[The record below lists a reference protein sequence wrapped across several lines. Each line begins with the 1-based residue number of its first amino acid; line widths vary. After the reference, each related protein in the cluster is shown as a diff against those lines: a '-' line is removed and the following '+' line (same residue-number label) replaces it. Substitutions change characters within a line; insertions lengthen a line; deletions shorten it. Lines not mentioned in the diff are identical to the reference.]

1 LPSGAWAC
9 GLSGRVNSITG
20 ERYVANVYPEGS
32 PLGPTPALRLIKFHS
47 WGTWSSSYT
56 AMALVSLP
64 SVGTSSHTLKL
75 AFYGNTIDVY
85 FDGNRVVHAMD
96 NNTDDLPLY
105 RSGAFGAHMYM
116 YSPPYQAT
124 FDDLMVTALPPFN
137 FAPILPGQTNLTIA
151 PLANL
156 IVTNTATDTDIPT
169 NALTY
174 TLTGPTGANIDT
186 NGIITCTPTLGQDL
200 TTNVF

>member
-1 LPSGAWAC
+1 MEYFGRGNARIGNHSGLLLRRLHPRRRRGFRHPGSIPGVVGDFAIQARFQLPSGAWAC
-9 GLSGRVNSITG
+9 GLSGRLNPITG

-85 FDGNRVVHAMD
+85 FDGNRVVHVMD

-105 RSGAFGAHMYM
+105 RSEAFGAHMYM
-116 YSPPYQAT
+116 YT
-124 FDDLMVTALPPFN
+124 
-137 FAPILPGQTNLTIA
+137 
-151 PLANL
+151 
-156 IVTNTATDTDIPT
+156 
-169 NALTY
+169 
-174 TLTGPTGANIDT
+174 
-186 NGIITCTPTLGQDL
+186 
-200 TTNVF
+200 